1 MIGNYVFLIP
11 SIVEVGGGE
20 FYVANK
26 AQYLNKIGYNVIII
40 STRKKKAVIPY
51 LKQFEKYI
59 WQELE
64 YPISSTPKRIV
75 RKIEQR
81 LHNIINNNK
90 DVIFESNMVT
100 LSPWGEYF
108 AHQFQGLHIA
118 YPLSEG
124 FSVQTQ
130 SMKDFFEFKLNQQL
144 LFGISKKSI
153 SLLLGAIQ
161 DIENTWLPAV
171 GCTYNQI
178 QDLSLPES
186 IKLEGFDYNILCL
199 GRLSKSYV
207 KAATKAVSK
216 FADTC
221 FNKRIQ
227 YIVVGGDCTK
237 EDKRLLVN
245 MISNNKNVYGV
256 FTGALSPLPLQIFN
270 IAEVAIASAGC
281 VGICR
286 RRGLLTISVDANDS
300 KAIGVFNV
308 TTNNS
313 LYRHD
318 EPKINIE
325 NILEEV
331 LVQKKYP
338 PLETLDEIEPD
349 YSKHISIINKQYEK
363 QYYNV
368 FDIKNPIRYTVLKF
382 LYTLFGFRRVKIIM
396 DLYIRFQKSNAHCL

>member
-1 MIGNYVFLIP
+1 MIGNYIFLIP

-26 AQYLNKIGYNVIII
+26 AQYLNRLGYNVIII
-40 STRKKKAVIPY
+40 STRKKKAFIPY

-64 YPISSTPKRIV
+64 YPISATPKRIV

-81 LHNIINNNK
+81 LHNIINNK

-108 AHQFQGLHIA
+108 AHIFQGLHIA

-124 FSVQTQ
+124 FSVQTP
-130 SMKDFFEFKLNQQL
+130 SMKDFFEFKLNQHL
-144 LFGISKKSI
+144 LFGITEKSI
-153 SLLLGAIQ
+153 ALLLGTIQ
-161 DIENTWLPAV
+161 NIDNTCLLAV

-178 QDLSLPES
+178 QDVPLPKS

-216 FADTC
+216 FADIY

-237 EDKRLLVN
+237 EEKSLLVN
-245 MISNNKNVYGV
+245 MISNNENVYGV
-256 FTGALSPLPLQIFN
+256 FTGALSPLPLRLFN
-270 IAEVAIASAGC
+270 IADAAIASAGC

-286 RRGLLTISVDANDS
+286 RCGLLTISVDANDS

-313 LYRHD
+313 IYRND

-325 NILEEV
+325 TILEEV
-331 LVQKKYP
+331 LVKKKYSA
-338 PLETLDEIEPD
+338 LGTLAEIEPD
-349 YSKHISIINKQYEK
+349 YSEHLNIINKQYDK
-363 QYYNV
+363 HYYNI
-368 FDIKNPIRYTVLKF
+368 FDIKNPIRYKVLKF
-382 LYTLFGFRRVKIIM
+382 IYTIFGFRTVKTIM
-396 DLYIRFQKSNAHCL
+396 NLYSRLPK

>member
-26 AQYLNKIGYNVIII
+26 AQYLNRIGYNVIII

-64 YPISSTPKRIV
+64 YPISATPKRIV
-75 RKIEQR
+75 RIIEQR
-81 LHNIINNNK
+81 LHNIITNENI
-90 DVIFESNMVT
+90 IFESNMVT

-124 FSVQTQ
+124 FSVQTP
-130 SMKDFFEFKLNQQL
+130 SMKDFFEFKLNQHL

-153 SLLLGAIQ
+153 GLLLGTIQ
-161 DIENTWLPAV
+161 DIENTCLPAV

-178 QDLSLPES
+178 QDLPLPES

-216 FADTC
+216 FADNY

-227 YIVVGGDCTK
+227 YIVVGGDCTNEEK
-237 EDKRLLVN
+237 SILVN

-256 FTGALSPLPLQIFN
+256 FTGALSPLPLQLFN
-270 IAEVAIASAGC
+270 IANVAIASAGC

-300 KAIGVFNV
+300 KAIGIFNV

-313 LYRHD
+313 LYRND

-325 NILEEV
+325 TVLEEV

-338 PLETLDEIEPD
+338 ALETLSEIEPD
-349 YSKHISIINKQYEK
+349 YSKHLNIINKQYDK
-363 QYYNV
+363 HYYNV
-368 FDIKNPIRYTVLKF
+368 FDINNPIRYNVLKF
-382 LYTLFGFRRVKIIM
+382 LYTIFGFRIVKTVM